1 MKSGR
6 WLIISISFCFVFTL
20 LNTLS
25 AFAGPSRTT
34 YQAKIVKPDGY
45 PLESSNVNFKFTIL
59 EPAGCSLYAETFSNV
74 NMGSSLGLVSFSLGS
89 GVRVYPVSGSTFEQ
103 VFSNTTA
110 SLACET
116 SGVPST
122 YSPTATDSRKVVMQF
137 NDGGGWQTL
146 PPMTINAVPYAMYA
160 NDSLKFQ
167 GKDITDFVQVATLP
181 TCTASQAMR
190 FNGAS
195 FSCVAVGGSG
205 AVTSGSV
212 ITALGYTPADS
223 STLST
228 VTTYA
233 SNVSSTVYSVSSTV
247 STLQASVAASF
258 ATIVSSQWVT
268 SGTKVIYNLGGIE
281 VSGGIRVGLESS
293 TCTSALAGTLRY
305 NGGAVEYCNG
315 TGWAAFGVS
324 GAGLTLLNGSA
335 SNTQTFAN
343 GTSGNSPA
351 FVTANGVHTLNIP
364 FASAGTTTAGL
375 ISNTEYSLFSTVVN
389 KITSSAAS
397 IVQVLGY
404 TPADNAAVVSL
415 NSTVSSVSSSVSTAN
430 SNIAVVSSSLAT
442 ANSNISAV
450 SSTLTNFSN
459 STATSF
465 TTYAAANA
473 ASFSAITSSQ
483 WTASGT
489 GIYYPNNVS
498 VGTSGTLGTLAV
510 GDPATNS
517 QTITLNAANFAWYG
531 WYLGGTRTAFIQ
543 STASE
548 YSIFSQTSGVPINFY
563 TSGASRMVISAS
575 GSVGI
580 ASASPGSRL
589 VVKGAGTTAATTALT
604 VTNSSN
610 QNYFTVRDDGNVGI
624 SSASPGVKLTVN
636 GLVSLGEN
644 NTIDSSN
651 SSNKA
656 SQFGNNNVYISG
668 GGGSNEAYAF
678 GSYNT
683 IDNGGSGSRSTF
695 IYGSRNVANDST
707 VVLGYGVSNT
717 ATNSVAIG
725 YNATTLNVLNT
736 GKVGIGTTNPT
747 ATLTSRGN
755 LQVGASATTAP
766 RGVADFVGGD
776 VHVRDDSGTNFVL
789 LSHAGTMPS
798 AGPELRFY
806 RGGFADT
813 RFYYDNYVGYLMHFS
828 SNFMTDGNFYSGGNV
843 GIGTSSPV
851 NTRLHLNN
859 GSTTLAPLKFTS
871 GTLLAS
877 PASGAVEY
885 DGSYYYI
892 TDGTNTRRMIAT
904 VATPGVINNISTVS
918 STSGITLWPASGNSV
933 TVSSTVASTNSSTGA
948 LIVNGGAGIAGA
960 LNVGGIISGSAI
972 IKGTGFRANQGAPDA
987 ADSSTVGYAFGQD
1000 GDTGIFSP
1008 GSGSANGV
1016 LSFYS
1021 NNAERMRLTTSG
1033 SLGIGAYPMAPLHV
1047 SNSSTFFKAI
1057 FGRDD
1062 NSTSESSM
1070 LKLDAAGSSANTA
1083 GIALTSGGNQ
1093 ISGSVIWRPSTSG
1106 GLFMKGSVNFASM
1119 TGVTPDVYID
1129 NTGNV
1134 AIGSGTAT
1142 HKFTMSK
1149 NFTGVSS
1156 QTAAFIGGTDA
1167 GTGPTGLYIAQKD
1180 NLGLS
1185 TNTTLL
1191 MNVVQNDN
1199 SKMVV
1204 TGAGNVG
1211 IGTTSPNQKLDVQ
1224 SNDSDTRV
1232 NVQNNSSTAARYP
1245 GYLAQNY
1252 NGGQGGAPNFAG
1264 IAYRGNINSP
1274 APVQQFDSLM
1284 LLSGAGAYN
1293 TSYGNTS
1300 QAMINFTAAETFS
1313 ATARGTDMTFATT
1326 PTGSTTMQT
1335 RMIISQNGN
1344 VGIGT
1349 TTPNF
1354 NLHVHTNSDSGFRV
1368 SRNGYSGSIKSGIS
1382 DSGGEAFNSVVTDDS
1397 FMYNDGGAF
1406 TLGTTAAHAVKIG
1419 TNATERMRI
1428 DSAGNVGIGTSNL
1441 QAKFT
1446 VYGTRQST
1454 ITPTNAITQVGG
1466 NDVFLYTGAGNGI
1479 GNSYPIMMQAM
1490 RDSDSAPFGMSLNPN
1505 GGNVGVGV
1513 MDPLS
1518 RLHVSGTSLAGML
1531 LENGTSDSPNLIFRD
1546 STTASTWNM
1555 DSSAGVLR
1563 FFTETSLSGGGGVE
1577 RVTFL
1582 PSGRVGIG
1590 TNSPATNL
1598 HIRGGASYG
1607 AIMLG
1612 DNGGINNHHITHEL
1626 DGSFG
1631 IWNGTFG
1638 AGTRQLAIASAGAVT
1653 VISQIRS
1660 EVAAADTNLARIPQ
1674 ANEIVLETAGNGTTS
1689 SWLWRE
1695 KWPASN
1701 YGIFHDNTTDYLHVV
1716 GANSPRLS
1724 VGLSN
1729 SYVGVNTSAPTANL
1743 HVTGTTRIVDGNQAA
1758 GRVLASDASGN
1769 AAWKQAIIHGTINST
1784 GNTSNGAQ
1792 AGSGVSI
1799 TLPPGRWQITG
1810 MGITTPTSCRADF
1823 GIRNTANNAIVKYTL
1838 MPANDPGSPDYQ
1850 TATVTGYV
1858 DIASTTTYDLY
1869 ITSRG
1874 ACASQIHVDNNLW
1887 ELTATGVAY

>member
-59 EPAGCSLYAETFSNV
+59 EPAGCSLYAETFSGV

-110 SLACET
+110 SLACEI

-122 YSPTATDSRKVVMQF
+122 YSPNANDTRRIVMQF
-137 NDGGGWQTL
+137 NDGSGWQTL
-146 PPMTINAVPYAMYA
+146 PAMTINAVPYAMYA

-1033 SLGIGAYPMAPLHV
+1033 SLGIGIYPAATLHV
-1047 SNSSTFFKAI
+1047 AENTSQIKMI
-1057 FGRDD
+1057 IGRDD
-1062 NSTSESSM
+1062 NTISESSM
-1070 LKLDAAGSSANTA
+1070 LKISAAGTASYTA
-1083 GIALTSGGNQ
+1083 GIGFTSGAGQ
-1093 ISGSVIWRPSTSG
+1093 QSGAAIWRPSSNG
-1106 GLFMKGSVNFASM
+1106 GLYFKANTTFSAMGQSS
-1119 TGVTPDVYID
+1119 TIPDIYID
-1129 NTGNV
+1129 NTTGNV
-1134 AIGSGTAT
+1134 AVGSATANY
-1142 HKFTMSK
+1142 KFSVNK
-1149 NFTGVSS
+1149 NFNGISNQS
-1156 QTAAFIGGTDA
+1156 AAFIGGIDA
-1167 GTGPTGLYIAQKD
+1167 GTANTGLYITQKD
-1180 NLGLS
+1180 NIGLG
-1185 TNTTLL
+1185 TNTTFLL
-1191 MNVVQNDN
+1191 NAVHNDI
-1199 SKMVV
+1199 SRMVL
-1204 TGAGNVG
+1204 TGFGNMG
-1211 IGTTSPNQKLDVQ
+1211 LGTTIPNFKLDVQ
-1224 SNDSDTRV
+1224 DSNSDTRI
-1232 NVQNNSSTAARYP
+1232 NLQNNYSTTAKYP
-1245 GYLAQNY
+1245 GVLAQNY
-1252 NGGQGGAPNFAG
+1252 GGSAGGAPAYMG
-1264 IAYRGNINSP
+1264 IQYRGTSSAP
-1274 APVQQFDSLM
+1274 AAVQAGDTLLM
-1284 LLSGAGAYN
+1284 LLGAGATN
-1293 TSYGNTS
+1293 SSNGNGTGGLIQMNAS
-1300 QAMINFTAAETFS
+1300 ENFSPTGF
-1313 ATARGTDMTFATT
+1313 GTTISFLTT
-1326 PTGSTTMQT
+1326 PLASTSLTT
-1335 RMIISQNGN
+1335 RMVINPSGN
-1344 VGIGT
+1344 VGVGV
-1349 TTPNF
+1349 TTP
-1354 NLHVHTNSDSGFRV
+1354 
-1368 SRNGYSGSIKSGIS
+1368 
-1382 DSGGEAFNSVVTDDS
+1382 
-1397 FMYNDGGAF
+1397 
-1406 TLGTTAAHAVKIG
+1406 
-1419 TNATERMRI
+1419 
-1428 DSAGNVGIGTSNL
+1428 
-1441 QAKFT
+1441 QAKFS
-1446 VYGTRQST
+1446 VHGTRQST

-1531 LENGTSDSPNLIFRD
+1531 LENGTADSPNLIFRD

-1823 GIRNTANNAIVKYTL
+1823 GIRNSANNAIVKYTL